1 MALKSVLDIDIE
13 DAKFKRFAELFSKYN
28 EALAKQ
34 PGMWSKVGKAQGEA
48 AKTASMM
55 TAAMMAQADHMKEI
69 AHAEREQQRHLTMA
83 SRLWTGIA
91 GSAKSVAGSML
102 HATGTLLKWGG
113 ALLGIGGALATGTLF
128 GLDRMAGSVANQRRS
143 SMGLGMSIGS
153 MKAFG
158 TDFGRVVDPGSFLSG
173 IMQMRTNPAMSGAL
187 WALGVNPGG
196 SERHVAIEALNALR
210 ARAKA
215 TPDSQLGLIL
225 QELPGM
231 QGISVEDLQRMKSM
245 RSSEWNAL
253 MGHYARDSRSMNIG
267 SSTAL
272 AWQNFSTQL
281 ERAGQQ
287 IFKTFVVGL
296 GPLAKPL
303 ENLSK
308 GFVHVIG
315 VLMKKNGLVEE
326 GINTFA
332 KWIDGF
338 NGKISTPKFLQSLEQ
353 FTSSIGE
360 LAKFLHNFAQHPFHV
375 MRQAASRKAEDFFWN
390 TLHPDDQFSVQS
402 KSAVAKYKKL
412 LAWNDSVRGLPAG
425 TLERMWKVEAGDRFH
440 PGTSSAGAVGPFQF
454 LPWVAN
460 KFGINPHSPTD
471 AAAGAA
477 QYMQAL
483 LKQYHGR
490 LDMAL
495 AAYNY
500 GSGNLSRDI
509 LKHGHAWR
517 SFLPSETQNYVMR
530 TLPTGQ
536 SGQFVSIILQNN
548 TGGNVHASVN
558 ALGAH

>member
-1 MALKSVLDIDIE
+1 MALKSILDIDVE

-48 AKTASMM
+48 AKTAAMM

-128 GLDRMAGSVANQRRS
+128 GLDRMAGDVANQRRT

-158 TDFGRVVDPGSFLSG
+158 TDFGRVVDPNSFLTG
-173 IMQMRTNPAMSGAL
+173 IMNMRTNPAMSGAL
-187 WALGVNPGG
+187 WALGVNPTG

-225 QELPGM
+225 QSLPDM
-231 QGISVEDLQRMKSM
+231 QGVYVEDLQRMKSM

-253 MGHYARDSRSMNIG
+253 MGHYARDRQSMNIG

-296 GPLAKPL
+296 APLVKPM
-303 ENLSK
+303 EGISR
-308 GFVHVIG
+308 GIVHVLGI
-315 VLMKKNGLVEE
+315 VMSKNGIVEE
-326 GINTFA
+326 GINKLA
-332 KWIDGF
+332 KWLNDW
-338 NGKISTPKFLQSLEQ
+338 NGKITKPAFLKSVAG
-353 FTSSIGE
+353 FTSDVGIVAQDMHDFAMFLNAFKKHPLTTTWNEFWKGEVWLGNKILGNTRGMRYNNPGNLMYAGQRGAWKGKGGLAEFSNRNQGLDAMARQLELYYGRGYDTTQSIVSHY
-360 LAKFLHNFAQHPFHV
+360 A
-375 MRQAASRKAEDFFWN
+375 
-390 TLHPDDQFSVQS
+390 
-402 KSAVAKYKKL
+402 
-412 LAWNDSVRGLPAG
+412 PA
-425 TLERMWKVEAGDRFH
+425 
-440 PGTSSAGAVGPFQF
+440 SAGNDVPAYIRAVDAQMGVTATQRLNLDNAKTLAQLMRAMIHHEQGYQPG
-454 LPWVAN
+454 L
-460 KFGINPHSPTD
+460 FGGVGR
-471 AAAGAA
+471 AAAHVA
-477 QYMQAL
+477 
-483 LKQYHGR
+483 GR
-490 LDMAL
+490 FGTIRIENA
-495 AAYNY
+495 
-500 GSGNLSRDI
+500 
-509 LKHGHAWR
+509 
-517 SFLPSETQNYVMR
+517 
-530 TLPTGQ
+530 
-536 SGQFVSIILQNN
+536 
-548 TGGNVHASVN
+548 TGGSAHVAVN
-558 ALGAH
+558 GLAQ

>member
-1 MALKSVLDIDIE
+1 MALKSILDIDVE

-48 AKTASMM
+48 AKTAAMM

-128 GLDRMAGSVANQRRS
+128 GLDRMAGDVANQRRT

-158 TDFGRVVDPGSFLSG
+158 TDFGRVVDPNAFLTG
-173 IMQMRTNPAMSGAL
+173 IMNMRTNPAMSGAL
-187 WALGVNPGG
+187 WALGVNPTG

-225 QELPGM
+225 QSLPDM
-231 QGISVEDLQRMKSM
+231 QGVSVEDLQRMKSM

-253 MGHYARDSRSMNIG
+253 MGHYARDRQSMNIG

-296 GPLAKPL
+296 APLVKPM
-303 ENLSK
+303 EGISR
-308 GFVHVIG
+308 GIAHVLG
-315 VLMKKNGLVEE
+315 VVMSKNGIVEE
-326 GINTFA
+326 GINKLA
-332 KWIDGF
+332 KWLNDW
-338 NGKISTPKFLQSLEQ
+338 NGKITTPAFFKSVEH
-353 FTSSIGE
+353 FTSDVGTV
-360 LAKFLHNFAQHPFHV
+360 ARAMHHFAMFVQRFEKHPFSTAWHELNKIPGPNFNAADKKIYDWATGSTIG
-375 MRQAASRKAEDFFWN
+375 MRYDNPGNLMYAGQ
-390 TLHPDDQFSVQS
+390 PG
-402 KSAVAKYKKL
+402 AVAGKHG
-412 LAWNDSVRGLPAG
+412 LARFKTWRGGVGAMARQLELYYGRGYDTVGSIVSHYAPAKAG
-425 TLERMWKVEAGDRFH
+425 NNVAAYVADVDRQLGVTATQRLNLDNAKTLAQLMRAMIHHEQGYQ
-440 PGTSSAGAVGPFQF
+440 PGFMG
-454 LPWVAN
+454 
-460 KFGINPHSPTD
+460 GI
-471 AAAGAA
+471 GRAA
-477 QYMQAL
+477 QNVA
-483 LKQYHGR
+483 GR
-490 LDMAL
+490 FGTIRIENA
-495 AAYNY
+495 
-500 GSGNLSRDI
+500 
-509 LKHGHAWR
+509 
-517 SFLPSETQNYVMR
+517 
-530 TLPTGQ
+530 
-536 SGQFVSIILQNN
+536 
-548 TGGNVHASVN
+548 TGGSAHVAVN
-558 ALGAH
+558 GLAQ